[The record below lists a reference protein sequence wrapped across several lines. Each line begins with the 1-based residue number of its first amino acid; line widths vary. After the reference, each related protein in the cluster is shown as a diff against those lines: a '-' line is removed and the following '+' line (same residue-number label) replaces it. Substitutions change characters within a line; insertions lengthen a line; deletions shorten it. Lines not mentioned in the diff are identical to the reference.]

1 MARLIA
7 PATADGASRA
17 LLEEPRHLM
26 AKAKAEAAAL
36 PRADDARGLVASF
49 WPTVRAL
56 G

>member
-26 AKAKAEAAAL
+26 AKAEAAAL